1 MLIQIDAPL
10 PCAQDAAAGLCA
22 HPTTAAF
29 ISPLEGGAWENL
41 PVCPH
46 HLQEG
51 DTPRRPHSVG
61 SAVLTGRS
69 AAAPLLAPA
78 AAD

>member
-29 ISPLEGGAWENL
+29 ISPLEGGAWEIL
-41 PVCPH
+41 PICPA
-46 HLQEG
+46 HLQEA
-51 DTPRRPHSVG
+51 DRPAHCHTLRG
-61 SAVLTGRS
+61 AVLAGLHDLT
-69 AAAPLLAPA
+69 PLAPA
-78 AAD
+78 TAD